1 MIVIMHE
8 FYHQGVSM
16 RGGVTISCSEHKA
29 RSNLLVRKTS
39 DFDSFAISTGEGG
52 MPPPAPLKETLQVY
66 SVLYYI
72 YAKCIHVPSH
82 VLCRFDGR
90 MFNYKLFFEQD
101 MHFVGQCSFTNFMCK
116 VIYIVLNVSQSAS

>member
-16 RGGVTISCSEHKA
+16 KRGLPSLAQCTKPETTYWLEKHPILTVLPLVQVKREC
-29 RSNLLVRKTS
+29 LL
-39 DFDSFAISTGEGG
+39 
-52 MPPPAPLKETLQVY
+52 PPPLKETLQVY
-66 SVLYYI
+66 SVLYYV
-72 YAKCIHVPSH
+72 YAKCIHVPSR

-116 VIYIVLNVSQSAS
+116 VIYIVLNASQSAS